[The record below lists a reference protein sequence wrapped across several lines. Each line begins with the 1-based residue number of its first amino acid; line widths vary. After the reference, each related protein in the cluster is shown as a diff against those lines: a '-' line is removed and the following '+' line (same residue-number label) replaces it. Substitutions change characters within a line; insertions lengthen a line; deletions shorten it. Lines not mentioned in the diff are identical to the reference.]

1 MLPRSNNI
9 DAVIFDVG
17 GVLAKNMWEHMLPA
31 LAEWYGLDR
40 AEVDEAGKLLWET
53 FAYVGE
59 TPGNLRGD
67 MEVRYWKLF
76 LSIFRRPLLGE
87 DISVDSLIALT
98 DDFIVPVE
106 GMAPILE
113 ALKSRGTTLVICS
126 NNNEFWQPRQME
138 KLGLQRFF
146 PDSKAILSTRVG
158 APKDSPGFEMFRAA
172 VAAAGVPASRCLF
185 IDDRPENVK
194 RAREFG
200 IDAILFKDAA
210 DLTFELSER
219 GVVL

>member
-1 MLPRSNNI
+1 MRT

-17 GVLAKNMWEHMLPA
+17 GVLAQNMWEHMLPA

-40 AEVDEAGKLLWET
+40 AEVEESGKLLWET

-59 TPGNLRGD
+59 TPGNQRRD

-76 LSIFRRPLLGE
+76 LAIFKEQLRGKNL
-87 DISVDSLIALT
+87 SVESLIALT
-98 DDFIVPVE
+98 DDFIVPIE

-113 ALKSRGTTLVICS
+113 ALCSHGKTLVICS

-146 PDSKAILSTRVG
+146 PDSKAILSTRFG

-185 IDDRPENVK
+185 VEDRPENVK
-194 RAREFG
+194 RAQEFG
-200 IDAILFKDAA
+200 IDAVLFKSAA
-210 DLTFELSER
+210 DLSSELRER
-219 GVVL
+219 GIVL